1 MTILRTAL
9 TRVADMFAYPLRHSH
24 YLELANPLW
33 TSHALK
39 ARVVAVQ
46 DETADCRTLTLRPGA
61 GWRPHRAGQFVR
73 LGVALEGVRQTR
85 TYSISSAP
93 QRPDGCITVTVKAAP
108 AGRVSGQLVRQ
119 ARVGDVLALSLP
131 QGDFVLPE
139 LGPVHPLFITGGSG
153 VTPVMSMLRGL
164 MAELGRLPG
173 IVHQHYAPG
182 SEDVIFGAELQALAR
197 NEARYR
203 LERFYT
209 RRRSDGGDSGKGSGI
224 VGSSIKGGSNG
235 NNGNN
240 TSGSGHFCAAQL
252 ESICPDWRERDVW
265 ACGPAALL
273 DAVEAHWHAAG
284 LAHRLHTERFR
295 APLAAVIPQSAA
307 AASAGRVHFTA
318 SGVRAPSDGATDLL
332 SIAETA
338 GLHPP
343 HGCRMGICHGCN
355 VTLVQGCVRDL
366 RNGALQSEA
375 GEKVQLCVCS
385 AVGDVELAL

>member
-1 MTILRTAL
+1 MTILRTSL

-33 TSHALK
+33 TSHALM

-61 GWRPHRAGQFVR
+61 GWRPHRTGQFVR
-73 LGVALEGVRQTR
+73 LGVALEGVRQSR

-108 AGRVSGQLVRQ
+108 DGRVSGQLVRQ
-119 ARVGDVLALSLP
+119 ARVGDVLALGLP

-139 LGPVHPLFITGGSG
+139 VGPVHPLFITGGSG
-153 VTPVMSMLRGL
+153 VTPVMSILRGL
-164 MAELGRLPG
+164 MAERGYLPG
-173 IVHQHYAPG
+173 IVHLHYAPG
-182 SEDVIFGAELQALAR
+182 PEDVIFGAELEALAR
-197 NEARYR
+197 NEAHYR

-209 RRRSDGGDSGKGSGI
+209 RKGSSK
-224 VGSSIKGGSNG
+224 GSSNG
-235 NNGNN
+235 
-240 TSGSGHFCAAQL
+240 GSGHFCAVQL
-252 ESICPDWRERDVW
+252 EATCPDWPERDVW
-265 ACGPAALL
+265 ACGPAAML

-295 APLAAVIPQSAA
+295 APLAAALPLSAA
-307 AASAGRVHFTA
+307 ASSKGRVHFTA
-318 SGVRAPSDGATDLL
+318 SGVHAASDGATDLL